1 MRHIIQV
8 YLMNSDGLVRANFR
22 VNFSTRIST
31 HVFCNATP
39 SVYDK
44 LKFTMKPDP
53 NSPSFY
59 LYDENNVEAD
69 ADNGDADVDSNSP
82 SSFSTPPRM
91 VSPEEDG
98 MEVGGGSDEECSTSR
113 QGSKRTRQERE
124 GSDEQEDVLSSTEPV
139 TKKRRTQEPAAQ
151 VNNNA
156 TSNTTASNTAAS
168 QSSEARDYQ
177 NLQKLVNWTCNHV
190 MDMNQGLAFKI
201 GDIFTPNTFAQFRNA
216 LEKAIQSNA
225 PELVQKLFETGM
237 QNCVPET
244 LDTALTLANSIGAH
258 DVIALLNP
266 NSSSSVTTVS
276 PNLRA
281 PEKDWRKKVNPEL
294 DQFDIAHII
303 DYLTVQ
309 KKPAAAYALMFGENN
324 TNWPKDEFKFDI
336 FYSCPENIKT
346 LLIKCGAECAGI
358 SHMKLVLFDSD
369 FDQAMF
375 RSGLL
380 GIHLEEQSLLE
391 NQNDEE
397 RKNNVLFFAAGWGDL
412 EVMRLLL
419 HNGANPAAVDNEGK
433 SVLMVAAEKG
443 HVEIMRQLLTY
454 PIDINA
460 TNIDSESALNFA
472 AENGYLSACRL
483 LIEHGARINVTYD
496 DEALFSPAAKGHAE
510 ICKLL
515 IEQGADDDDKSI
527 IRNTSL
533 SQLAKDGRLNG
544 CKILLSLGAAINY
557 VNGYGESILCLAA
570 ESGNLKL
577 VTYLWNQGV
586 SDNGVTWATSP
597 MIMATKEQ
605 KLDIVKFFLAQG
617 VSADLTSGNGETAL
631 LHACKQG
638 LVEITSLL
646 LEAGADP
653 NLIHPNFDVPLVL
666 AARCGSIEI
675 IKQLLSFGADLFS
688 DFNAGFKA
696 LKIAVG
702 AGRTDIASLL
712 LEAHVPV
719 ELIHSKRHEGNLV
732 LAAMRIIH
740 SPKFIPL
747 LNLLLQYGAPLD
759 ATDEKGNNALMLAVA
774 SKNMQAIWV
783 LQRYG
788 AVIGQK
794 NLAGKNALHI
804 AIDAIDLSASSYFTN
819 IPRAIDSTVD
829 ALDRSTAESNPKIA
843 NDAPIVGNDAL
854 IVGNDALILTLL
866 MAIDQSH
873 PNWLSLRKEAI
884 NKAKTPFTRELLL
897 LSWAW
902 PILSQTMN
910 LADLAKNILN
920 RGELARY
927 IQFATTALPAH
938 LSSQRIAYMLS
949 LAGLC
954 PSLISHIRPYI
965 YAIPHIKSQLFGNSP
980 IPHPSIV
987 DSFLAGMALTL
998 EKILIE
1004 HDGHWRPFDGAL
1016 SGNAVFE
1023 FFNQVANTELSQL
1036 IEHAA
1041 NHEATNTALVFETL
1055 LETCFNFTVTVPT
1068 LPHSFPEYTAV
1079 PGKLTEAL
1087 MAKGIY
1093 SALAIKIETAWK
1105 ATWSQFFVKLLISEY
1120 SSSSSSASSSSSS
1133 SSSSQAQSA
1142 VYDPN
1147 ISFGIVDD
1155 NLLDEQANQT
1165 PAPTGPI
1172 AYLNSPQAQDLLE
1185 EFRHQ
1190 LRLAVD
1196 QVGGNILDLP
1206 RANTEVSTKSTE
1218 IHSDPPPKEI
1228 LANAAT
1234 VYSALMFRQLN
1245 MLNQFIQSSNTS

>member
-1 MRHIIQV
+1 M
-8 YLMNSDGLVRANFR
+8 
-22 VNFSTRIST
+22 
-31 HVFCNATP
+31 
-39 SVYDK
+39 
-44 LKFTMKPDP
+44 
-53 NSPSFY
+53 
-59 LYDENNVEAD
+59 
-69 ADNGDADVDSNSP
+69 
-82 SSFSTPPRM
+82 
-91 VSPEEDG
+91 
-98 MEVGGGSDEECSTSR
+98 
-113 QGSKRTRQERE
+113 
-124 GSDEQEDVLSSTEPV
+124 
-139 TKKRRTQEPAAQ
+139 
-151 VNNNA
+151 
-156 TSNTTASNTAAS
+156 
-168 QSSEARDYQ
+168 
-177 NLQKLVNWTCNHV
+177 
-190 MDMNQGLAFKI
+190 
-201 GDIFTPNTFAQFRNA
+201 
-216 LEKAIQSNA
+216 
-225 PELVQKLFETGM
+225 
-237 QNCVPET
+237 
-244 LDTALTLANSIGAH
+244 
-258 DVIALLNP
+258 
-266 NSSSSVTTVS
+266 
-276 PNLRA
+276 
-281 PEKDWRKKVNPEL
+281 
-294 DQFDIAHII
+294 
-303 DYLTVQ
+303 
-309 KKPAAAYALMFGENN
+309 
-324 TNWPKDEFKFDI
+324 
-336 FYSCPENIKT
+336 
-346 LLIKCGAECAGI
+346 LI
-358 SHMKLVLFDSD
+358 DSD
-369 FDQAMF
+369 FDKASF

-380 GIHLEEQSLLE
+380 ALFLEEQSLLE
-391 NQNDEE
+391 NQNDE
-397 RKNNVLFFAAGWGDL
+397 KKINKTLFFTANWGDL
-412 EVMRLLL
+412 EAMRLLL
-419 HNGANPAAVDNEGK
+419 QNGANPAAED
-433 SVLMVAAEKG
+433 SYSASLLITAASKG
-443 HVEIMRQLLTY
+443 HVEIMQHLLTY
-454 PIDINA
+454 QIDINA
-460 TNIDSESALNFA
+460 EDIDSKSALITA
-472 AENGYLSACRL
+472 AENGYLSACRVL
-483 LIEHGARINVTYD
+483 LEHGAILNEEVNNN
-496 DEALFSPAAKGHAE
+496 ALFYAALRGHAD
-510 ICKLL
+510 ICELL
-515 IEQGADDDDKSI
+515 IEQSADDDEISEIKNS
-527 IRNTSL
+527 SL
-533 SQLAKDGRLNG
+533 SKLAKEGQLKG
-544 CKILLSLGAAINY
+544 CKILLSLDANINY
-557 VNGYGESILCLAA
+557 VNTSGESILCSAA

-586 SDNGVTWATSP
+586 SANGVTWATSP
-597 MIMATKEQ
+597 MIMASKDRHIE
-605 KLDIVKFFLAQG
+605 IVKFFLAQG

-631 LHACKQG
+631 LRACKHG
-638 LVEITSLL
+638 SVEMITLL
-646 LEAGADP
+646 LEAGANP
-653 NLIHPNFDVPLVL
+653 NLTDINFETPLEL

-675 IKQLLSFGADLFS
+675 IKQLLRFGANLFS
-688 DFNAGFKA
+688 SFNAGFKA
-696 LKIAVG
+696 LKIAVM
-702 AGRTDIASLL
+702 AGHIDIASLL

-719 ELIHSKRHEGNLV
+719 ELIHYKKNEGELV
-732 LAAMRIIH
+732 LAAMQLI
-740 SPKFIPL
+740 PTPEFIPML
-747 LNLLLQYGAPLD
+747 KLLLANGAPLHAVD
-759 ATDEKGNNALMLAVA
+759 KKGNDALMLAVVA
-774 SKNMQAIWV
+774 KNIEAICL
-783 LQRYG
+783 LQGYE

-794 NLAGKNALHI
+794 NLAGQNALHI
-804 AIDAIDLSASSYFTN
+804 AIDA
-819 IPRAIDSTVD
+819 
-829 ALDRSTAESNPKIA
+829 LDNSTAKSKPEMP
-843 NDAPIVGNDAL
+843 
-854 IVGNDALILTLL
+854 NDALILALL
-866 MAIDQSH
+866 MATDRPH
-873 PNWLSLRKEAI
+873 PNWLALRKEAI
-884 NKAKTPFTRELLL
+884 NKALMPITREILL

-998 EKILIE
+998 EKIHIE
-1004 HDGHWRPFDGAL
+1004 HDDHWRPYDGAL

-1234 VYSALMFRQLN
+1234 VYSALMFRQLH
-1245 MLNQFIQSSNTS
+1245 MLKQFIQSSHTS